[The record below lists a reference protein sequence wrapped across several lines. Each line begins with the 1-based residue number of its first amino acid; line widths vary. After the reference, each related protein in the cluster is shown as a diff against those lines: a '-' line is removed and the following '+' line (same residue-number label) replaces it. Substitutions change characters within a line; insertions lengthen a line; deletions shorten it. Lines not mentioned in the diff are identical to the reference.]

1 MQYITIQYSTIQYN
15 TLRYITIHYD
25 TLQYI
30 TIRHNTSQYMTIH
43 YNTWYMTIHYST
55 LRNHSITR
63 HSFFDT
69 LRLPQTFLD
78 LPGPSPSPC
87 TLPDPRNAPETRR
100 TPPRKS
106 RTSWETR
113 GSTVEFLPVGH
124 SSRSPGASELLQK
137 VPSTRLHT
145 TQNFMYKGP

>member
-1 MQYITIQYSTIQYN
+1 MIHYN
-15 TLRYITIHYD
+15 TLR
-25 TLQYI
+25 YI

-124 SSRSPGASELLQK
+124 SSSRYYLGSLSLDEK
-137 VPSTRLHT
+137 VGSNNDYWVKKKAQRWEAVGSAPWRTSATWWE
-145 TQNFMYKGP
+145 NW